1 MCNSLCVEVFY
12 SLSCQ
17 GFCLYRNS
25 KASMMFFLFQ
35 TLYVNVSSLFLKN
48 ISQHYNIWYSL
59 CSLLEFTKRHFNDGK
74 KFDRVLANSKQ
85 VHHSK
90 ICRNYVNKVST
101 NKKIKTNCK
110 EISLPEERPNM
121 HKMQKP
127 ELNKYK
133 NYNITT

>member
-1 MCNSLCVEVFY
+1 MCNSLCVEVFH

-25 KASMMFFLFQ
+25 KARRYTSMRFFLFQ

-48 ISQHYNIWYSL
+48 ISQPTI
-59 CSLLEFTKRHFNDGK
+59 FDIHFVLFWSSQSAISTMEK
-74 KFDRVLANSKQ
+74 KFDRVLANNKQ

-110 EISLPEERPNM
+110 EIFLPEE
-121 HKMQKP
+121 
-127 ELNKYK
+127 
-133 NYNITT
+133 